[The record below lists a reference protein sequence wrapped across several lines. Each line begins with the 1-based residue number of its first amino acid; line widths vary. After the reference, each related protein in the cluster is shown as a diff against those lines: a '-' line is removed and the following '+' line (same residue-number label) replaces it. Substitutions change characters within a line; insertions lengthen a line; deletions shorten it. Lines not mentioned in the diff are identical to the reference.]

1 MTDAIAEQPLDTIRD
16 VDRDALFIL
25 PLSIVPLKTP
35 ALRRARLIKNVRL
48 ESVVELFDD
57 ADTGSGQI
65 DIEALPNEFRWP
77 DIPIHPD
84 LEVLR
89 KLALLPSFD
98 VYTLR
103 ILLREQGIPINNQ
116 DALKLSKRKSEELTE
131 YMTAFTRPLIMKIYG
146 DDDVSIKG
154 FEDIIALFRE
164 PDIKR
169 ALAKLK
175 IMAHRLEIKIQDIPK
190 FLEDYGDIFLSL
202 AYYKQCLDHIEPIV
216 GVFMEWTED
225 LCRNRQVQQD
235 AKLMETC
242 RTIQAM
248 LNGLMFSLN
257 SRFDNFDSSTKDM
270 WKNVSAARFRE
281 VERTIKGYHTTI
293 GGVLCSL
300 TVKLETW
307 AKLFPHKKSGG
318 PSKRSEFIM
327 SEMRRGIDKI
337 QKIEDSAPRL
347 ANIA

>member
-1 MTDAIAEQPLDTIRD
+1 MSEAIVEQPLDNLRD
-16 VDRDALFIL
+16 IDRDALFIL
-25 PLSIVPLKTP
+25 PLCIVPLQTP

-57 ADTGSGQI
+57 VETGSGQI

-103 ILLREQGIPINNQ
+103 ILLREQGIPINNY

-131 YMTAFTRPLIMKIYG
+131 YMTAFTRPLILKIYG
-146 DDDVSIKG
+146 NDDVSIKG
-154 FEDIIALFRE
+154 FEDIVALFRE
-164 PDIKR
+164 PDIQR
-169 ALAKLK
+169 ALGKLK
-175 IMAHRLEIKIQDIPK
+175 IMAHRLEIKIQEIPK

-202 AYYKQCLDHIEPIV
+202 AYYRQCLDHIQPIV
-216 GVFMEWTED
+216 GVFLEWTED
-225 LCRNRQVQQD
+225 LCKNRQVQQD

-242 RTIQAM
+242 RVIQAM

-257 SRFDNFDSSTKDM
+257 SRFDNFDRSTKDM
-270 WKNVSAARFRE
+270 WKNVSATRFRE
-281 VERTIKGYHTTI
+281 VERMIKGYHTTS

-307 AKLFPHKKSGG
+307 AKFFPHKKSGG
-318 PSKRSEFIM
+318 PAKRSEFIM

-337 QKIEDSAPRL
+337 QKIEDAAPRL

>member
-1 MTDAIAEQPLDTIRD
+1 
-16 VDRDALFIL
+16 
-25 PLSIVPLKTP
+25 
-35 ALRRARLIKNVRL
+35 
-48 ESVVELFDD
+48 
-57 ADTGSGQI
+57 
-65 DIEALPNEFRWP
+65 
-77 DIPIHPD
+77 
-84 LEVLR
+84 
-89 KLALLPSFD
+89 
-98 VYTLR
+98 
-103 ILLREQGIPINNQ
+103 
-116 DALKLSKRKSEELTE
+116 
-131 YMTAFTRPLIMKIYG
+131 MKIYG
-146 DDDVSIKG
+146 DEDVSIKG

-202 AYYKQCLDHIEPIV
+202 AYYRQCLDHIEPIV

-257 SRFDNFDSSTKDM
+257 SRFDNFDTSTKDM
-270 WKNVSAARFRE
+270 WKNVSAARFRQ

-337 QKIEDSAPRL
+337 QKIEDAAPRL

>member
-1 MTDAIAEQPLDTIRD
+1 MSEAIVEQPLGNLRD
-16 VDRDALFIL
+16 IDRDAVFIL
-25 PLSIVPLKTP
+25 PLCIVPLQTP

-57 ADTGSGQI
+57 VETGSGQI

-103 ILLREQGIPINNQ
+103 ILLREQGIPINNY

-131 YMTAFTRPLIMKIYG
+131 YMTAFTRPLILKIYG

-154 FEDIIALFRE
+154 FEDIVALFRE
-164 PDIKR
+164 PDIQR
-169 ALAKLK
+169 ALGKLK
-175 IMAHRLEIKIQDIPK
+175 IMAHRLEIKIQEIPK

-202 AYYKQCLDHIEPIV
+202 AYYRQCLDQIQPIV
-216 GVFMEWTED
+216 DVFLEWTED
-225 LCRNRQVQQD
+225 LCKNRQVQQD

-242 RTIQAM
+242 RVIQAM

-257 SRFDNFDSSTKDM
+257 SRFDNFDHSTKDM
-270 WKNVSAARFRE
+270 WKNVSATRFRE
-281 VERTIKGYHTTI
+281 VERMIKGYHTTI

-307 AKLFPHKKSGG
+307 AKFFPHKKSGG
-318 PSKRSEFIM
+318 PAKRSEFIM

-337 QKIEDSAPRL
+337 QKIEDAAPRL

>member
-1 MTDAIAEQPLDTIRD
+1 MTDAIAEQPLDIIRD

-65 DIEALPNEFRWP
+65 DIEALPNEFCWP

-98 VYTLR
+98 VYALR
-103 ILLREQGIPINNQ
+103 ILLREQGIPINNH

-154 FEDIIALFRE
+154 FEDIVALFRE
-164 PDIKR
+164 PDMKR
-169 ALAKLK
+169 ALEKLK

-202 AYYKQCLDHIEPIV
+202 AYYRQCLDNIEPIV

-225 LCRNRQVQQD
+225 LCRNRQVQND

-270 WKNVSAARFRE
+270 WKNVSASRFRK

-327 SEMRRGIDKI
+327 SEMRLGIDKI

>member
-1 MTDAIAEQPLDTIRD
+1 MSEAIVEQPLGNLRD
-16 VDRDALFIL
+16 IDRDALFIL
-25 PLSIVPLKTP
+25 PLCIVPLQTP

-57 ADTGSGQI
+57 VETGSGQI

-103 ILLREQGIPINNQ
+103 ILLREQGIPINNY

-131 YMTAFTRPLIMKIYG
+131 YMTAFTRPLILKIYG

-154 FEDIIALFRE
+154 FEDIVALFRE
-164 PDIKR
+164 PDIQR
-169 ALAKLK
+169 ALGKLK
-175 IMAHRLEIKIQDIPK
+175 IMAHRLEIKIQEIPK

-202 AYYKQCLDHIEPIV
+202 AYYRQCLDQIQPIV
-216 GVFMEWTED
+216 DVFLEWTED
-225 LCRNRQVQQD
+225 LCKNRQVQQD

-242 RTIQAM
+242 RVIQAM

-257 SRFDNFDSSTKDM
+257 SRFDNFDHSTKDM
-270 WKNVSAARFRE
+270 WKNVSATRFRE
-281 VERTIKGYHTTI
+281 VERMIKGYHTTI

-307 AKLFPHKKSGG
+307 AKFFPHKKSGG
-318 PSKRSEFIM
+318 PAKRSEFIM

-337 QKIEDSAPRL
+337 QKIEDAAPRL

>member
-1 MTDAIAEQPLDTIRD
+1 MTDAIVEQPLDTIRD

-25 PLSIVPLKTP
+25 PLCIIPLKTP
-35 ALRRARLIKNVRL
+35 ALKRARLIKNVRL

-103 ILLREQGIPINNQ
+103 ILLREQGIPINNH

-164 PDIKR
+164 PDKKR
-169 ALAKLK
+169 ALEKLK
-175 IMAHRLEIKIQDIPK
+175 IMAHRLEIKVQDIPK

-202 AYYKQCLDHIEPIV
+202 AYYRQCLDHIEPIV

-257 SRFDNFDSSTKDM
+257 SRFDNFDTSTKDM
-270 WKNVSAARFRE
+270 WKNVSAARFRQ

-307 AKLFPHKKSGG
+307 AKFFPHKKSGG
-318 PSKRSEFIM
+318 PAKRSEFIM

-337 QKIEDSAPRL
+337 QKIEDAAPRL

>member
-1 MTDAIAEQPLDTIRD
+1 
-16 VDRDALFIL
+16 
-25 PLSIVPLKTP
+25 
-35 ALRRARLIKNVRL
+35 
-48 ESVVELFDD
+48 
-57 ADTGSGQI
+57 
-65 DIEALPNEFRWP
+65 
-77 DIPIHPD
+77 
-84 LEVLR
+84 
-89 KLALLPSFD
+89 
-98 VYTLR
+98 
-103 ILLREQGIPINNQ
+103 
-116 DALKLSKRKSEELTE
+116 
-131 YMTAFTRPLIMKIYG
+131 
-146 DDDVSIKG
+146 
-154 FEDIIALFRE
+154 
-164 PDIKR
+164 
-169 ALAKLK
+169 
-175 IMAHRLEIKIQDIPK
+175 MAHRLEIKIQDIPK

-235 AKLMETC
+235 SKLMETC

-257 SRFDNFDSSTKDM
+257 SRFDNFDTSTKDM